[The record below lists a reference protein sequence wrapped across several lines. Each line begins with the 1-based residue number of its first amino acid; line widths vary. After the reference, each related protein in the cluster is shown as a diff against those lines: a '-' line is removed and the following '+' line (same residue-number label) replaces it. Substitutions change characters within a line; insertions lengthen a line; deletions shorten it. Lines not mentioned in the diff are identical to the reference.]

1 MHMASLRRKIMQQQ
15 SRSPLAPWR
24 HGLWLA
30 MLVGASVAFTL
41 GLACAVPL
49 AAFAAAA
56 ALTLSRRDGLFLI
69 VAVWLANQFIGFT
82 VLDYPWTAGTFAW
95 GVALG
100 AVAVL
105 ATLAGQRIVRHS
117 TGTGRAVGYTVTFL
131 VAFAVYEAA
140 LYAISATLLGGTE
153 IYTAAIQG
161 RIFLIDAAAFAAL
174 LVLHRLAISIGLTV
188 NADWA
193 VHQGKPGL
201 AGRARA

>member
-1 MHMASLRRKIMQQQ
+1 MHMISLRRESMQQQ

-56 ALTLSRRDGLFLI
+56 ALTLSRWDALVLV
-69 VAVWLANQFIGFT
+69 VAVWLANQLVGFL
-82 VLDYPWTAGTFAW
+82 VLDYPWSAATFAW

-105 ATLAGQRIVRHS
+105 ATLAGQQIVRRA

-153 IYTAAIQG
+153 IYTVAIQG
-161 RIFLIDAAAFAAL
+161 WIFAVNAVAFAGL
-174 LVLHRLAISIGLTV
+174 LVLHRLAVSIGFATTPVIRPSLRQRP
-188 NADWA
+188 A
-193 VHQGKPGL
+193 
-201 AGRARA
+201 